1 MHEKP
6 MNLEDMRAFVATV
19 ETGSVGKAALRLNL
33 TQPAV
38 SRRIQRL
45 EDALDVTLLDRDS
58 KPAKPTRAGDAAYRQ
73 CVAVLRAASALARDA
88 RGTVAA
94 GPLRVGVTFA
104 LSESVFAPAIEAVR
118 RRYPDVVL
126 RLSADSSAALKK
138 QLREGQLDAAVV
150 VSRLDRPI
158 EDPLAVALGT
168 ERVVVA
174 VSADSPLPSRVK
186 LSDLAGMP
194 WVINPEGCGFR
205 TQLERVLADSGL
217 VLDVIVES
225 WGVAM
230 QLALVAAGV
239 GIGLIPERTI
249 RDSPYRGRVRTVAV
263 QDVAPALAIWMVT
276 SGELGPLEGAVGV
289 VAETVR
295 HLLAT
300 PSKRRESVKARA
312 RRSERAGRSR
322 VG

>member
-1 MHEKP
+1 
-6 MNLEDMRAFVATV
+6 MNLEDMRAFVAAV

-45 EDALDVTLLDRDS
+45 EEALDVTLLDRDS
-58 KPAKPTRAGDAAYRQ
+58 KPAKPTRAGEAAYRR
-73 CVAVLRAASALARDA
+73 CIAVLRASAALERDA

-104 LSESVFAPAIEAVR
+104 LSEAVFAPAIEAVR
-118 RRYPDVVL
+118 GRCADVTL
-126 RLSADSSAALKK
+126 RLTADRSDALRK
-138 QLREGQLDAAVV
+138 QLRELQLDAAVV

-158 EDPLAVALGT
+158 DEPHAVALGT

-174 VSADSPLPSRVK
+174 VAADSPLPKRVK

-194 WVINPEGCGFR
+194 WVINPDGCGFR
-205 TQLERVLADSGL
+205 GQLERALAGSGL
-217 VLDVIVES
+217 MLDVIVES

-230 QLALVAAGV
+230 QLALIAAGV
-239 GIGLIPERTI
+239 GIGLIPERALT
-249 RDSPYRGRVRTVAV
+249 DLPYRGRIRAV
-263 QDVAPALAIWMVT
+263 TIPDFAPALAIWMVT
-276 SGELGPLEGAVGV
+276 SGELGPLEEAVGV

-295 HLLAT
+295 RLLAGPAT
-300 PSKRRESVKARA
+300 GRRAANGRAQRGKRA
-312 RRSERAGRSR
+312 
-322 VG
+322 

>member
-1 MHEKP
+1 MKLAD
-6 MNLEDMRAFVATV
+6 MNLEDMRAFVAAV

-45 EDALDVTLLDRDS
+45 EEALDVTLLDRDS
-58 KPAKPTRAGDAAYRQ
+58 KPAKPTRAGEAAYRR
-73 CVAVLRAASALARDA
+73 CIAVLRASAALERDA

-104 LSESVFAPAIEAVR
+104 LSEAVFAPAIEAVR
-118 RRYPDVVL
+118 RRCPDVVL
-126 RLSADSSAALKK
+126 RLTADSSAVLKK

-158 EDPLAVALGT
+158 DEPSAVALGT

-174 VSADSPLPSRVK
+174 VAADSPLPKRVK

-194 WVINPEGCGFR
+194 WVINPDGCGFR
-205 TQLERVLADSGL
+205 GQLERALAESGL
-217 VLDVIVES
+217 MLDVIVES

-239 GIGLIPERTI
+239 GVGLIPERTI
-249 RDSPYRGRVRTVAV
+249 RDSPYRDRVRTVAV

-276 SGELGPLEGAVGV
+276 SGELGPLGEAVGV

-295 HLLAT
+295 RLLAGPAT
-300 PSKRRESVKARA
+300 GRRAASGQAQRGKRA
-312 RRSERAGRSR
+312 
-322 VG
+322 